1 MKLSIFSTLAMVAL
15 ASAFPH
21 EKRETTEAQCVK
33 PYLCCGELKTPL
45 DDTVDPIL
53 MTLGINAAS
62 LVGSIGLDCKFLLLR
77 KVMLDWA
84 NNCIGKAYDDSCKSE
99 PQCCT
104 EANLLVCFF
113 NCLWVHWRCANWNRV
128 VLLLSAAL
136 RSSPSPSPLKWTML
150 KKRWTVQIV

>member
-113 NCLWVHWRCANWNRV
+113 NCL
-128 VLLLSAAL
+128 
-136 RSSPSPSPLKWTML
+136 
-150 KKRWTVQIV
+150 